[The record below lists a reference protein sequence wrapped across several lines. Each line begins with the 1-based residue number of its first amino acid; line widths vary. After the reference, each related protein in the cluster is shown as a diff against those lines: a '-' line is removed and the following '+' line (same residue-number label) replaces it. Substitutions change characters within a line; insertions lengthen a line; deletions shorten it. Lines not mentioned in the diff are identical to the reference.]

1 MSTIN
6 KGSPPKYKIAMLDE
20 QGSLAAWS
28 REIEGSEFNW
38 AFVRLDSKESL
49 IDQLEQHRFDAVIL
63 PCSMRAVVDIE
74 LMANL
79 SRIQPHSVRVFLG
92 AEFWNAGFKAKAA
105 EIAHRIYPN
114 NVPIQEV
121 AEELEYQIKL
131 VKLLN
136 RSSLQAYVSTVGCLP
151 SPPSMYRQLTEAVNS
166 DVADLKEISE
176 IIEQDPSVV
185 AQIMKQVN
193 SAFFGFSRPI
203 SDLREAI
210 SLLGVRNLRSMAL
223 SSQLNNQFKEG
234 QDWDQFSFEQMGQ
247 RSLLVARLAQALSR
261 RAGASKAVQDQAF
274 LAGLLHDLGVM
285 IMAAHDP
292 AQYKKLINYAV
303 KKQKPIYL
311 VEKAACGFFHGEV
324 AAALLALWNLPPQV
338 VEAVMLHHVPHL
350 SAAKEFSPLTA
361 VHVADA
367 MLPSVDVA
375 GECDLAS
382 SLSLRYL
389 DQVGVMDE
397 VPQWRIVANEY
408 RVRMVSN
415 L

>member
-6 KGSPPKYKIAMLDE
+6 KGSLQNFRIAMLDE
-20 QGSLAAWS
+20 QGGLAGWS

-38 AFVRLDSKESL
+38 AFVRLDSKQSL
-49 IDQLEQHRFDAVIL
+49 IDQLEQNTFDAVIL

-74 LMANL
+74 LMAKL
-79 SRIQPHSVRVFLG
+79 ARIQPQAVRVFLG
-92 AEFWNAGFKAKAA
+92 AEFWNAGHKAKAA

-114 NVPIQEV
+114 NVSIKQV
-121 AEELEYQIKL
+121 GEELEYQVKL

-166 DVADLKEISE
+166 DVADLTEISE

-193 SAFFGFSRPI
+193 SAFFGFNRQI

-223 SSQLNNQFKEG
+223 SSQLNKQFKQG
-234 QDWDQFSFEQMGQ
+234 DGWNQFSFEQMGQ
-247 RSLLVARLAQALSR
+247 RSLLVARLAQALSK

-292 AQYKKLINYAV
+292 AQYKKLITYAV

-350 SAAKEFSPLTA
+350 SSATEFSPLTA